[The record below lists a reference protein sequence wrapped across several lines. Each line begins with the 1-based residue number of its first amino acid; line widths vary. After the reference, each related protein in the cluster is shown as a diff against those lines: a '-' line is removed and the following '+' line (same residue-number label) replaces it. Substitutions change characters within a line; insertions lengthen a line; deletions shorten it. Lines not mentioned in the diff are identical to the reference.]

1 VSDNQD
7 TTAPVSVT
15 VKPATIAQ
23 ALAGQYPDMF
33 AESFRAA
40 LVAQALQPQDP
51 ASIALR
57 AKLARRAR
65 WRRRTR
71 RAALFV
77 VWGCVTSLAILG
89 ACWLLGVPHP

>member
-1 VSDNQD
+1 MSDNQD

-65 WRRRTR
+65 WRRRFAHAGK
-71 RAALFV
+71 AALIV
-77 VWGCVTSLAILG
+77 AGAGVIALAIIG
-89 ACWLLGVPHP
+89 ALSLF